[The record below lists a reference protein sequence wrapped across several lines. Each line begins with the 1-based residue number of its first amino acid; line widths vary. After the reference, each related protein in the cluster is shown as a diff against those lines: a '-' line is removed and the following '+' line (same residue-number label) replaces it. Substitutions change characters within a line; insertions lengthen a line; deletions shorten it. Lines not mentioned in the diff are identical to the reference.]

1 MMMALRETQQPLAG
15 ISQKGGIKP
24 FSATATARNVESC
37 SDYLSLFALAPP
49 RRSRRKFRRRR
60 ALLGCRPI
68 PSTSTALRRRGNTS
82 SQTRECGS
90 NWPTSRRQSSSC
102 RKPGRQRYRPDA
114 TRRHRA
120 LRIDYAGAAE
130 DCLQEECSVD
140 TVQMLVGQLK
150 TREQELAKKGRI
162 VDYER
167 EAALAG
173 VRTMIHDLEGPVRRA
188 ASFFWSCRRFHQHRL
203 TLTR

>member
-1 MMMALRETQQPLAG
+1 MDYFEVPIVELPEARTSKIRDLTRPRSEDR
-15 ISQKGGIKP
+15 
-24 FSATATARNVESC
+24 FS
-37 SDYLSLFALAPP
+37 
-49 RRSRRKFRRRR
+49 
-60 ALLGCRPI
+60 
-68 PSTSTALRRRGNTS
+68 
-82 SQTRECGS
+82 
-90 NWPTSRRQSSSC
+90 
-102 RKPGRQRYRPDA
+102 
-114 TRRHRA
+114 
-120 LRIDYAGAAE
+120 YAGAAE

-188 ASFFWSCRRFHQHRL
+188 ASFFMLRGATPSTRHHPRRP